1 MYLLFYIV
9 LKCIFETLKWNG
21 KNNITIVLLQMK
33 MRRKR
38 MQQVK
43 FQLEEERPNALK
55 LNPVLSTPPLM
66 QTQPTNNKKENEITV
81 VMEIM
86 NRKQRLQQKFELNVF
101 YTLKRI
107 LSFFRMETKTYQ
119 HHRNVSLK

>member
-1 MYLLFYIV
+1 
-9 LKCIFETLKWNG
+9 
-21 KNNITIVLLQMK
+21 
-33 MRRKR
+33 